1 MTPNSGVSD
10 MLEGVSDSFTR
21 ALRYLRPGNKQTP
34 DVLSMFPKGI
44 AIFAR
49 LAQDGNFPLTIFK
62 VQVKGRHR
70 GKENYPNFET

>member
-1 MTPNSGVSD
+1 MTPNSGASD
-10 MLEGVSDSFTR
+10 MLAGVSDSFTR
-21 ALRYLRPGNKQTP
+21 ALHYLCPGNQQTP

-62 VQVKGRHR
+62 NQVKGRHR
-70 GKENYPNFET
+70 GKENYPDCEA